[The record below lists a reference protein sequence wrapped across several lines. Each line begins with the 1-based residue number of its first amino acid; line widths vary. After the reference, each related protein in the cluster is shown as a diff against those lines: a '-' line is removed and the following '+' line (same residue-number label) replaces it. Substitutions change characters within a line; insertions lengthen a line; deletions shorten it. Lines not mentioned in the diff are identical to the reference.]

1 MVSGREISE
10 HQSDVEKIA
19 RAFSVTPKIL
29 LDTDQAKIG
38 CKHVALEGFV
48 VGNGALAELSADDII
63 QASHLPIHH
72 VEEIGISGKKK
83 GKSTGI
89 ELLTG
94 KVGLI
99 GKEHFSSC

>member
-1 MVSGREISE
+1 MACRYARPIGSYWATTRNVAQACAHPCRREISE

-72 VEEIGISGKKK
+72 VEEIGISGKK
-83 GKSTGI
+83 G
-89 ELLTG
+89 
-94 KVGLI
+94 
-99 GKEHFSSC
+99 